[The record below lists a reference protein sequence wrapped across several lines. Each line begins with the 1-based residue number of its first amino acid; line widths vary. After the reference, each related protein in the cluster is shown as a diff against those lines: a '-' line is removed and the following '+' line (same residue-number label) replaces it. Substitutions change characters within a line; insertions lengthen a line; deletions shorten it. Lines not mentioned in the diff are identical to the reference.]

1 MLLDA
6 KPKSQPI
13 ERLKT
18 ISGICPAVF
27 TLYTDV
33 TCRQIDYAAQRL
45 HYRKLLGHELGALVI
60 GCHAGEICALTAEE
74 RATKIGIAKEEAQGR
89 VPVIDGIVAD
99 STSEAIRRGKEAVE
113 AGADGVLFT
122 SPSIPGWRAE
132 VRFLLEHYGAF
143 EDAVGIPIILFG
155 SPSDRYGQQFAIT
168 PEAAAALVKSVQS
181 VIGMKITAQ
190 WDIGGFVRIARAM
203 KEVRDV
209 GCLKAGGQ
217 AQFAHYAYGCDGSLS
232 GGSNFSTADD
242 IAVRRL
248 VLDGKM
254 QEAQTLSDSWMPVY
268 DAIYGTQVGLPVVYF
283 HYRYK
288 IAAWL
293 SGVIDQPWMRRP
305 QLAPPLEDILV
316 LRDALVR
323 AGKPMVR
330 DVKESFPVAAI

>member
-1 MLLDA
+1 MLLEPKA
-6 KPKSQPI
+6 KPQAAS
-13 ERLKT
+13 RLTT

-27 TLYTDV
+27 TLYTDE
-33 TCRQIDYAAQRL
+33 TCRTIDYAAQRA
-45 HYRKLLGHELGALVI
+45 HYRRLLDHDVSALVI
-60 GCHAGEICALTAEE
+60 GCHAGEIGSLTPEE
-74 RATKIGIAKEEAQGR
+74 RASLVALAKEEAKGR

-99 STSEAIRRGKEAVE
+99 STAEAIRRGKEALQ

-122 SPSIPGWRAE
+122 SPSIPGWRTE
-132 VRFLLEHYGAF
+132 INFLLQHYGAF

-155 SPSDRYGQQFAIT
+155 SPSDRYGHQFALT
-168 PEAAAALVKSVQS
+168 PDMARTLVKSLQS

-190 WDIGGFVRIARAM
+190 WDIGGFLRIARAM

-217 AQFAHYAYGCDGSLS
+217 AQFAHYVYGCDGSLS

-248 VLDGKM
+248 VKEGKLA
-254 QEAQTLSDSWMPVY
+254 EAQALSDSWMPVY

-288 IAAWL
+288 LAAWL
-293 SGVIDQPWMRRP
+293 TGVIEQPWMRRP
-305 QLAPPLEDILV
+305 QIAPPLEDMLV

-330 DVKESFPVAAI
+330 DVRAALPVAAV